1 MGTYMKIKFFIS
13 IFLLLTTVSLT
24 AQLMQENDL
33 SKTNQ
38 TVFVNNRVL
47 FNINNKSISVL
58 DLKKKMD
65 MVLFKQF
72 PQYKDSSVHQ
82 YQFYTTNWLNVLVQS
97 IDRELVI
104 ADAKEKKLP
113 ISDSDIREELQ
124 ELFGINYLEVID
136 DLNLSSEEAW
146 ALAEEELTVERMML
160 YSVKFNARDSV
171 TPEEISKAY
180 ESYCLSKGSDSEFS
194 YRIIT
199 FRNPNS
205 ELAHSNAETAYHLLT
220 KSDIPIDQ
228 LEQKLKE
235 NNQLDV
241 KSKLSIS
248 NRYTQKQNELSSI
261 YLVALENLK
270 PGSFSLPNEQVS
282 RQSQEAVYR
291 IFYLIN
297 QKQSKVEPLKIVEAM
312 LKDRL
317 LQEAIAQKTE
327 NYILKLRDH
336 FHITEEEIQHSFPE
350 SFTPFVLN

>member
-1 MGTYMKIKFFIS
+1 MKIRFFIS
-13 IFLLLTTVSLT
+13 TFLLLTTASLT
-24 AQLMQENDL
+24 AQLMQESDL

-38 TVFVNNRVL
+38 TVAVNNRVL
-47 FNINNKSISVL
+47 FNVNNKPISVL

-180 ESYCLSKGSDSEFS
+180 ESYCLSKSSDSEFS
-194 YRIIT
+194 YRILT
-199 FRNPNS
+199 FRNSNP
-205 ELAHSNAETAYHLLT
+205 ELAHSNAETAYNLLT
-220 KSDIPIDQ
+220 KSNTPIDQ
-228 LEQKLKE
+228 LEEKLKE

-241 KSKLSIS
+241 NRKLSIS
-248 NRYTQKQNELSSI
+248 NRYTQKQNELSSS
-261 YLVALENLK
+261 YFLALENLK
-270 PGSFSLPNEQVS
+270 PGSFSLPKEQHS
-282 RQSQEAVYR
+282 QQSQEAVYR

-297 QKQSKVEPLKIVEAM
+297 QKKPKVEPLKVVEAM
-312 LKDRL
+312 IKDQL

-327 NYILKLRDH
+327 TYILKLRDH
-336 FHITEEEIQHSFPE
+336 FHITEEEIKHSFPE
-350 SFTPFVLN
+350 NFTPFFLN